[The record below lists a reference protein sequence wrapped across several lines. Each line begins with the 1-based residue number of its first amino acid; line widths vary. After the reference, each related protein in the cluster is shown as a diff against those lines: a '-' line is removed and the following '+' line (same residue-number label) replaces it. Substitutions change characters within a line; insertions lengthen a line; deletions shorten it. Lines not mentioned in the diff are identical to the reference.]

1 MALWYCFSMY
11 CRVRP
16 DVHSL
21 PAIPKSSGIF
31 SSTAFRILS
40 CSSSVRTMWLPSLRP
55 YFFRSRELSPSR
67 WYAVHISLARFCR
80 TPVNSSISFPV
91 FPNFLSRTTRLRISL
106 CSSLPAFLK
115 SISLLFLAFCEGN
128 SIEYQQKL
136 WSLIQ
141 QYYIVLVL
149 NNRY

>member
-1 MALWYCFSMY
+1 MALWNCFWMY

-16 DVHSL
+16 NVHSL
-21 PAIPKSSGIF
+21 PVIPKSSGIF
-31 SSTAFRILS
+31 SSTVFRIFS
-40 CSSSVRTMWLPSLRP
+40 CFSVVWTIWLPALRP

-67 WYAVHISLARFCR
+67 WYDVHISLAQFCR

-91 FPNFLSRTTRLRISL
+91 FPNFLSRTTCLRISL

-141 QYYIVLVL
+141 QYYIVLAL